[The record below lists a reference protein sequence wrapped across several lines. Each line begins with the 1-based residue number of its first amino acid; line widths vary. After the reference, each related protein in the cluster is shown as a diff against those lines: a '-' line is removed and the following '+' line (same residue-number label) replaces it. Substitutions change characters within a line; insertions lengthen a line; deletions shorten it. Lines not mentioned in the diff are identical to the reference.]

1 MEIAKYAGKAAT
13 VGAVG
18 YGAGSVILPNSD
30 ILLPGGRRLAFP
42 MFAAGATAVGSI
54 ASDVM
59 HDVVILHI
67 LKSKR
72 WSDTAGAALA
82 GGTSV
87 GSMYAAAYL
96 TEPALAG
103 QLGLVNLIGLALAA
117 EAGGSYLF
125 HSFIE
130 PLMA

>member
-1 MEIAKYAGKAAT
+1 MEIPKCAGKAAT

-18 YGAGSVILPNSD
+18 CAIGSYLQPGTIMELPT
-30 ILLPGGRRLAFP
+30 GRSIPFN

-54 ASDVM
+54 ASDLM
-59 HDVVILHI
+59 HDQVIPHI
-67 LKSKR
+67 LKSER
-72 WSDTAGAALA
+72 WSSTGGAVLA

-87 GSMYAAAYL
+87 RSIYATAYL
-96 TEPALAG
+96 TDPRIATK
-103 QLGLVNLIGLALAA
+103 LGIVNLIGLALAA

-130 PLMA
+130 PLMQ

>member
-1 MEIAKYAGKAAT
+1 MEIARYAGKSAT

-18 YGAGSVILPNSD
+18 YRAGTFMLPDSD
-30 ILLPGGRRLAFP
+30 IIMSGGRRLSFP

-59 HDVVILHI
+59 HDVVIPHI

-87 GSMYAAAYL
+87 GSMYAASYL
-96 TEPALAG
+96 VEPALAG
-103 QLGLVNLIGLALAA
+103 QLGIVNVIGLALAA

-125 HSFIE
+125 HSLIE
-130 PLMA
+130 PLVQ

>member
-18 YGAGSVILPNSD
+18 YGVGRVILPNSD
-30 ILLPGGRRLAFP
+30 ILAGGRRIPFP

-59 HDVVILHI
+59 HDVVIPHI
-67 LKSKR
+67 LKSER